1 MRHYR
6 IVPFPAGTLT
16 LLEEDGYIIGIR
28 TTGEPPPDAQ
38 DRQTPVLARAAAQLD
53 AYFEGSLKTF
63 DLPLRLSGTPFQMAV
78 WNALKT
84 IPYGE
89 TRSYGDIARVIG
101 HPKAYRAVGMANHRN
116 PVAIVI
122 PCHRVIGSDGTLT
135 GYGGGLPL
143 KAWLLSQERIHAQ
156 EEGGCI
162 CLRN

>member
-16 LLEEDGYIIGIR
+16 LLEEGGYIIGIH
-28 TTGEPPPDAQ
+28 TTGTPPPAAQ

-63 DLPLRLSGTPFQMAV
+63 DLPLRLFGTPFQMAV

-89 TRSYGDIARVIG
+89 TRSYGDIARAIG

-122 PCHRVIGSDGTLT
+122 PCHRVIGSDGALT

-156 EEGGCI
+156 EEGGHI
-162 CLRN
+162 CLKN